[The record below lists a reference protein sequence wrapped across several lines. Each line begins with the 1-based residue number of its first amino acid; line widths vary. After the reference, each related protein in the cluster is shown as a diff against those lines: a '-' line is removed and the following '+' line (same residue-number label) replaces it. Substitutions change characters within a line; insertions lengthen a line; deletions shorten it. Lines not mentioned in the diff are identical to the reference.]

1 MEMRRKDR
9 ALGMEETIEILNKS
23 EYGIL
28 STVDENNVPY
38 GVPINFAYTD
48 GVIYFHCAK
57 DVGHKLSNIKQNSN
71 ACFTVV
77 NDVCLLP
84 STFSTKY
91 SSAIL
96 FGTIS
101 AVEDDEEKRK
111 GLEELIKKLAPDY
124 MESGLKYIANSMDD
138 TTVLKMEVKE
148 MTGKAKK

>member
-9 ALGMEETIEILNKS
+9 ELGLEETIEILNKS
-23 EYGIL
+23 EYGVL

-48 GVIYFHCAK
+48 GVVYFHCAK
-57 DVGHKLSNIKQNSN
+57 DVGHKLNNIKQTSN
-71 ACFTVV
+71 VCFTVV

-84 STFSTKY
+84 SAFSTKY

-101 AVEDDEEKRK
+101 AVENNEEKRK
-111 GLEELIKKLAPDY
+111 GLEALIKKLAPDY

-138 TTVLKMEVKE
+138 TTVLKMEVKQI
-148 MTGKAKK
+148 TGKARK

>member
-1 MEMRRKDR
+1 MHLSEKRDIVKIRKR
-9 ALGMEETIEILNKS
+9 
-23 EYGIL
+23 
-28 STVDENNVPY
+28 
-38 GVPINFAYTD
+38 
-48 GVIYFHCAK
+48 
-57 DVGHKLSNIKQNSN
+57 LSNIKQNGN

-84 STFSTKY
+84 STFSAKY

-101 AVEDDEEKRK
+101 AVEDDKEKRK

-124 MESGLKYIANSMDD
+124 MESGLKYIANSMGD